1 VTAWVRSSRCDA
13 STCVEVRRVGDVI
26 EVRDSK
32 EDGGSTLRYT
42 PEEWA
47 AFLGGVAD
55 GDFNFFNNERVL
67 A

>member
-1 VTAWVRSSRCDA
+1 MTAWIRSSRCD
-13 STCVEVRRVGDVI
+13 SGTCVEARRVGDVI

-32 EDGGSTLRYT
+32 ADDGPVLRFT

-47 AFLGGVAD
+47 AFTGGVRA
-55 GDFNFFNNERVL
+55 GEFEFEEVP